1 MEHLLPGM
9 EPPKRSEQEKKKSL
23 QVIEQH
29 LTNKKRHFNIPYF
42 SVLAAAVA
50 VLYILIAS
58 LQTSQPTL
66 EPSSAAATHPV
77 KNIYLFD
84 QNELY
89 DGPRTTMT
97 KWYNLDKLKLS
108 EEEIR
113 KILPFLER
121 QQHVPGE
128 IQTTLSENY
137 LAFIVQY
144 ENGVEHFFKVDFLG
158 KQIINASTNAVA
170 EIDSEEYWIFVDLEN
185 DLHSNVSF
193 IIEILLLLFGYA
205 IYMNFLQK
213 LSPIRKLKLEER
225 NIKVMRQFFKGVGFY
240 FGLALV
246 VSLSQGYYNAQNL
259 LFIISFYTLF
269 MLLLFFY
276 RRFIKKEL
284 YSYYEIPVSIF
295 AYTCFA
301 LIFSA

>member
-9 EPPKRSEQEKKKSL
+9 EPPKRTEQEKKKSL

-29 LTNKKRHFNIPYF
+29 LTNKKRHFNIQYF

-50 VLYILIAS
+50 VLYILIAT

-108 EEEIR
+108 EEEIE
-113 KILPFLER
+113 KILPILER
-121 QQHVPGE
+121 QQHIPGK
-128 IQTTLSENY
+128 IQLSENY
-137 LAFIVQY
+137 LAFIVKY

-246 VSLSQGYYNAQNL
+246 VSLSQAYYNADHL

-284 YSYYEIPVSIF
+284 YSYYEVPVSII

-301 LIFSA
+301 LIFIA